1 MFSMCPR
8 FSMKKSRSCLHVRVR
23 TNNSE
28 MDVVRVV
35 MYTAISMRR
44 IPILRYFTLLLVGNG
59 WAKTNFFSE
68 KDSLNHFTL
77 HISFLKNFVRTVLL
91 QFIKKLFL
99 QQLGMQHLYRDY
111 ALELT
116 TLEMNIS
123 ISLRLGSLKIESC
136 IFIRLYTYIQII
148 C

>member
-1 MFSMCPR
+1 
-8 FSMKKSRSCLHVRVR
+8 MKKSRSCLYVRVL

-28 MDVVRVV
+28 MDVIRVV
-35 MYTAISMRR
+35 MYMAISMRR

-59 WAKTNFFSE
+59 CWPKTNFFSE
-68 KDSLNHFTL
+68 KNSLNHFTL
-77 HISFLKNFVRTVLL
+77 HISFFKNFVGTVLL

-111 ALELT
+111 ALKLT
-116 TLEMNIS
+116 TLKMNIS

-136 IFIRLYTYIQII
+136 IFIPLYTYIQII